1 MNGSNPAAVPMPEF
15 TCLNATLADS
25 ITWIELDRP
34 DKGNALNGTLWREI
48 GEVFRWVDETPEARV
63 AVLSGA
69 GRHFCAGIDFEL
81 MGAVLD
87 EVGELSP
94 GRREERLRRII
105 LDLQAAFTLLESCR
119 KPVLAAVQGLCI
131 GGGLDLI
138 AACDMRYA
146 SADAAFSLKEV
157 DLAIVADVGSL
168 QRLPYL
174 IGEGRLRELAFT
186 ASRFDAAEAQAMGLV
201 NRVFADVDQLRVGV
215 RTIAAGIATKSPL
228 TVRGIKQVLNYGRD
242 HTVADGLNYV
252 ATWNAAMLL
261 GDDTREAVAA
271 ALRKQSPQFR
281 D

>member
-1 MNGSNPAAVPMPEF
+1 MPEF
-15 TCLNATLADS
+15 TGLNLTLTDHIAQ
-25 ITWIELDRP
+25 IELNRP
-34 DKGNALNGTLWREI
+34 DKANALNGTLWREI
-48 GEVFRWVDETPEARV
+48 GEAFRWVDETPEARV

-81 MGAVLD
+81 MSAVLD
-87 EVGELSP
+87 EVGFLSP
-94 GRREERLRRII
+94 GRREEQLRRVI
-105 LDLQAAFTLLESCR
+105 LDLQAGFTALEICR

-146 SADAAFSLKEV
+146 TADAAFSLKEA

-174 IGEGRLRELAFT
+174 IGEGRVRELAFT
-186 ASRFDAAEAQAMGLV
+186 ARQFDVDEAQAMGLV
-201 NRVFADVDQLRVGV
+201 NRVFADAAQLWESVQ
-215 RTIAAGIATKSPL
+215 TIAAGIAAKSPL
-228 TVRGIKQVLNYGRD
+228 TVRGIKQVLNYSRD
-242 HTVADGLNYV
+242 HRVADGLEYV

-261 GDDTREAVAA
+261 SDDTREAVAA
-271 ALRKQSPQFR
+271 AMQKRPARFA

>member
-25 ITWIELDRP
+25 IAWIELDRP

-186 ASRFDAAEAQAMGLV
+186 ASQFDAAEAQAMGLV

-215 RTIAAGIATKSPL
+215 RTIATGIATKSPL

>member
-1 MNGSNPAAVPMPEF
+1 MPESA
-15 TCLNATLADS
+15 CLNVALKDS
-25 ITWIELDRP
+25 IATIELDRP
-34 DKGNALNGTLWREI
+34 DKANALNGALWREI
-48 GEVFRWVDETPEARV
+48 GDAFRWVDDTPEARV
-63 AVLSGA
+63 AILSGA

-81 MGAVLD
+81 MGALLA
-87 EVGELSP
+87 EVETLAP

-105 LDLQAAFTLLESCR
+105 PDLQAAFPALETCR
-119 KPVLAAVQGLCI
+119 KPVLAAVQGLCV

-146 SADAAFSLKEV
+146 TADTAFSLKEV

-186 ASRFDAAEAQAMGLV
+186 ARQFDAAEAHAMGLV
-201 NRVFADVDQLRVGV
+201 NRVFPDAAQLRDGV
-215 RTIAAGIATKSPL
+215 RAIAATIAAKSPL
-228 TVRGIKQVLNYGRD
+228 TVRGIKQALNYGRD
-242 HTVADGLNYV
+242 HGVTDRLHHV

-261 GDDTREAVAA
+261 SDDTREAVAA
-271 ALRKQSPQFR
+271 AMGKRPAKFA

>member
-1 MNGSNPAAVPMPEF
+1 MPEF
-15 TCLNATLADS
+15 TCLTVTLTDA
-25 ITWIELDRP
+25 IAQIELNRP
-34 DKGNALNGTLWREI
+34 DKANALNGILWREI

-63 AVLSGA
+63 AIFSGA

-87 EVGELSP
+87 EVEELSP

-105 LDLQAAFTLLESCR
+105 LNLQAGFTALETCR
-119 KPVLAAVQGLCI
+119 KPVLVAIQGLCI

-138 AACDMRYA
+138 AACDLRYA
-146 SADAAFSLKEV
+146 AADAAFSLKEA

-168 QRLPYL
+168 HRLPYL

-186 ASRFDAAEAQAMGLV
+186 ARQFDAAEAQAMGLV
-201 NRVFADVDQLRVGV
+201 SRVFADAAQLREGV
-215 RTIAAGIATKSPL
+215 RAIAANIAAKSPL
-228 TVRGIKQVLNYGRD
+228 MVRGIKQVLNHGRD
-242 HTVADGLNYV
+242 HSVADGLDYV

-261 GDDTREAVAA
+261 SDDTREAIAA
-271 ALRKQSPQFR
+271 AMQKRQPRFK

>member
-1 MNGSNPAAVPMPEF
+1 MPMPEF
-15 TCLNATLADS
+15 TCLNATLTDS
-25 ITWIELDRP
+25 IAWVELNRP
-34 DKGNALNGTLWREI
+34 DQANALDGTLWREI
-48 GEVFRWVDETPEARV
+48 GDVFRWVDETPEARV

-105 LDLQAAFTLLESCR
+105 RDLQAAFTQLETCR

-138 AACDMRYA
+138 AACDLRYA

-186 ASRFDAAEAQAMGLV
+186 ARQFDAAEAREMGLV
-201 NRVFADVDQLRVGV
+201 NRVFADADELREGV
-215 RTIAAGIATKSPL
+215 RAVAAGIAAKSPL

-242 HTVADGLNYV
+242 HGVADGLEYV

-271 ALRKQSPQFR
+271 ALRNQSPRFR